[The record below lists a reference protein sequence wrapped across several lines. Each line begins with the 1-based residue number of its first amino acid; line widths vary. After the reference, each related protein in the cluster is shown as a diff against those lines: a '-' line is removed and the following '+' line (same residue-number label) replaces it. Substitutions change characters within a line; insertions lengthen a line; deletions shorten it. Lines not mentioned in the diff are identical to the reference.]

1 MSIPNLTWNYRP
13 HTTHSVLRSRIR
25 DFARTLFKG
34 VAGTT
39 IDGSQAIV
47 TFFADRTAIYFNLVS
62 ERHVTVNVAPS
73 RVSDAGRL
81 CGALVGSKLME
92 TIHER
97 ESQVRK
103 VERNFE
109 PAVDVLRRFMCQPDF
124 QEHIIVLD
132 EALAG
137 AEESPFENDGPL
149 ARYLANLVAYAKLR
163 RDPANVRYSADYLAK
178 KAGLT
183 HYGDNIGLTAKQKYA
198 EDYTAVHQGRPRIF
212 APHVTIG
219 KGLSPRTSLSIH
231 FDWDPVAQ
239 KLILAR
245 FGRHGRGA

>member
-1 MSIPNLTWNYRP
+1 MSTPNLTWNYRP
-13 HTTHSVLRSRIR
+13 QTSHSILRSRIR
-25 DFARTLFKG
+25 DFARTIFKG

-103 VERNFE
+103 VERTWRATSPTWSPTPSFAGT
-109 PAVDVLRRFMCQPDF
+109 PPTSATRPTIWPRRPD
-124 QEHIIVLD
+124 
-132 EALAG
+132 
-137 AEESPFENDGPL
+137 
-149 ARYLANLVAYAKLR
+149 
-163 RDPANVRYSADYLAK
+163 
-178 KAGLT
+178 
-183 HYGDNIGLTAKQKYA
+183 
-198 EDYTAVHQGRPRIF
+198 
-212 APHVTIG
+212 
-219 KGLSPRTSLSIH
+219 
-231 FDWDPVAQ
+231 
-239 KLILAR
+239 
-245 FGRHGRGA
+245 